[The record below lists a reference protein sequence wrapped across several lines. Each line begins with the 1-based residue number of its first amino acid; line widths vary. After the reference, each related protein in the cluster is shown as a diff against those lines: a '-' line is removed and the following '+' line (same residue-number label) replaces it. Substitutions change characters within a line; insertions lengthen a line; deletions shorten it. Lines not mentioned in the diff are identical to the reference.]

1 MLFEIFQTVFKF
13 ALLGH
18 TKHPH
23 ARRAEAEL
31 PLVDARRGIPLGF
44 LDLITFHGDT
54 AGEPKRCVRAC
65 DDWRTVYLGQ

>member
-31 PLVDARRGIPLGF
+31 PLVDARRGIPL
-44 LDLITFHGDT
+44 DLIALCKYFSLANAVVSVH
-54 AGEPKRCVRAC
+54 A
-65 DDWRTVYLGQ
+65 L

>member
-31 PLVDARRGIPLGF
+31 PLVDARRGIPL
-44 LDLITFHGDT
+44 DLIEETLLPYSRST
-54 AGEPKRCVRAC
+54 PVE
-65 DDWRTVYLGQ
+65 T

>member
-1 MLFEIFQTVFKF
+1 MCVLFEIFQTVFKF

-31 PLVDARRGIPLGF
+31 PLVDARRGIPL
-44 LDLITFHGDT
+44 DLIFVSGAWLVIYIQT
-54 AGEPKRCVRAC
+54 
-65 DDWRTVYLGQ
+65 